1 MSFSGIFSKFAA
13 KFLPL
18 KKRLHMKK
26 IISFSLFLMAGL
38 VLSQVLPSITGE
50 SFHSVKEFTNILL
63 YICLSFIMINVG
75 LEFELD
81 KVNWKNYVTDYFI
94 AMATAA
100 LPWIFVALYYVFIL
114 LPVEY
119 NTSWEAWKESLLL
132 SRFAAPTSA
141 GILFTMLAAIGLK
154 SSWIY
159 KKIQVLAIFDDL
171 DTILLMIPLQIIMIG
186 MKWQMA
192 AVLFVV
198 FFLLWFGWKKMGA
211 YKLRQDWKAIL
222 FYSFMVVGATWALHF
237 ISASFLG
244 KDEGIHIEVLL
255 PAFIL
260 GMVMGHIH
268 TGGKREETITNG
280 ISMLFMFLVGMSM
293 PLFLGSHTMND
304 DIAANASLLGS
315 QPMMSFDRIILHVV
329 IVSIL
334 SNIGKMVPLF
344 FYRDRLIEERL
355 ALSIGMFTRG
365 EVGAGIIFIA
375 LSYNIGGPALIISV
389 LSIVFNLILTGI
401 FVIWVKKLALRAEL
415 KTSKLTK

>member
-1 MSFSGIFSKFAA
+1 
-13 KFLPL
+13 
-18 KKRLHMKK
+18 MKK
-26 IISFSLFLMAGL
+26 IILFSLFLMVGL
-38 VLSQVLPSITGE
+38 VVSQVLPSMTGD
-50 SFHSVKEFTNILL
+50 SFHTVKEYTNILL

-75 LEFELD
+75 REFELD
-81 KVNWKNYVTDYFI
+81 KVNWKKYVKDYFV
-94 AMATAA
+94 AMGTAA
-100 LPWIFVALYYVFIL
+100 LPWIFVALYYVYVL

-119 NTSWEAWKESLLL
+119 STSWVAWKESLLL

-198 FFLLWFGWKKMGA
+198 FFLLWFGWKKMGR
-211 YKLRQDWKAIL
+211 YKLRQDWMAIL
-222 FYSFMVVGATWALHF
+222 FYSFLVVGATWGLHF

-255 PAFIL
+255 PAFVL

-268 TGGKREETITNG
+268 TEGKREAQITNG

-293 PLFLGSHTMND
+293 PLFIGTQTMSNE
-304 DIAANASLLGS
+304 IAAGSSLLGS
-315 QPMMSFDRIILHVV
+315 QPMISFDRIIVHVI
-329 IVSIL
+329 IVSLI
-334 SNIGKMVPLF
+334 SNIGKMVPLL
-344 FYRDRLIEERL
+344 FYRERLIEERL

-389 LSIVFNLILTGI
+389 LSIVLNLVLTGI
-401 FVIWVKKLALRAEL
+401 FVIWVKRLALRAEL
-415 KTSKLTK
+415 KTTGQIK